1 MKSAHTQSLEQHIQL
16 FSLLRFTAP
25 TMLMM
30 LAMGLY
36 TITDTIFIARLVNTN
51 ALSAVNIVCPV
62 INGIVGL
69 GTMLAAGGNAVI
81 AHQLGA
87 GQIQKAR
94 ANFSLLFFSEIFAG
108 IGLLLLGFCLL
119 EPLLYCLGASPLLY
133 PDCRAYLSVLLLFT
147 PASMLQIFFQNFFVT
162 AGRPGLGMA
171 LSLLAGA
178 CNILLD
184 YLFMAPC
191 SMGIAGAALGT
202 GISYCIPALF
212 GLRYFLD
219 FHSKLQIVK
228 PEWNLAL
235 LFQSCLNGSSEMV
248 SQLAT
253 AFTTFL
259 LNHITLRL
267 LGENGVAAIT
277 IMIYSQF
284 LLTAL
289 YLGFSMG
296 TAPLISYNLGAN
308 KPQQLRNLLHLCFA
322 IISVSSLLIFL
333 FAQLAGSALLK
344 LFAATDSVVYQIAAV
359 SFPIFS
365 TAFLCCGVNIFISA
379 AFTALSDGKHS
390 AIVSFLRTFG
400 FLTIC
405 LLTLPSLLG
414 MRGVWLAVPL
424 AEAATMVCA
433 LWLWNTY
440 GAKK

>member
-1 MKSAHTQSLEQHIQL
+1 MKFSRTKSLESHIQL
-16 FSLLRFTAP
+16 FSLLYFTAP

-62 INGIVGL
+62 INGIVGF

-87 GQIQKAR
+87 EQIQKAQ
-94 ANFSLLFFSEIFAG
+94 ANFSLLLFSEIFAG
-108 IGLLLLGFCLL
+108 VGLLLLGLYLL
-119 EPLLYCLGASPLLY
+119 EPLLHCLGASPLLY
-133 PDCRAYLSVLLLFT
+133 PACRSYLGVLLLFT

-162 AGRPGLGMA
+162 AGRPGFGMV
-171 LSLLAGA
+171 LSLLAGL

-184 YLFMAPC
+184 YLFMAFC
-191 SMGIAGAALGT
+191 SMGIVGAALGT

-212 GLRYFLD
+212 GLYYFV
-219 FHSKLQIVK
+219 HCHNELQIVK
-228 PEWNLAL
+228 PEWNLRVL
-235 LFQSCLNGSSEMV
+235 LQSCLNGSSEMI
-248 SQLAT
+248 SQLAA
-253 AFTTFL
+253 AFSTFL

-308 KPQQLRNLLHLCFA
+308 KFQQLHGLLRLCFA
-322 IISVSSLLIFL
+322 IISVSSFLIFL

-344 LFAATDSVVYQIAAV
+344 LFTAADSAVYQIAAV
-359 SFPIFS
+359 GFPIFS
-365 TAFLCCGVNIFISA
+365 ISFLCNGVNIFISA
-379 AFTALSDGKHS
+379 TFTALSDGKHS
-390 AIVSFLRTFG
+390 AMVSFLRTFV
-400 FLTIC
+400 FLTVY
-405 LLTLPSLLG
+405 LLMLPSLFG

-424 AEAATMVCA
+424 AEATTMLCA
-433 LWLWNTY
+433 LWLWSAY
-440 GAKK
+440 GVKK